1 MRLDNQ
7 NYSRT
12 FHNTTKA
19 IITING
25 DIIIQTSQNRI
36 TGKIFPNK
44 TFTTT
49 LPITNT
55 IHKWITSL
63 MDSKRLAH
71 LFK

>member
-7 NYSRT
+7 NYRRT
-12 FHNTTKA
+12 FHHTTKA
-19 IITING
+19 IVTTNG
-25 DIIIQTSQNRI
+25 DIIIQTSTDRI
-36 TGKIFPNK
+36 TGKILPDK

-63 MDSKRLAH
+63 MDSPRLAH

>member
-7 NYSRT
+7 NYRRT

-19 IITING
+19 TVTIDG
-25 DIIIQTSQNRI
+25 DIIIQTSTDRI
-36 TGKIFPNK
+36 TGKILPNK

-49 LPITNT
+49 LPITPT

-63 MDSKRLAH
+63 MDSPRLVH

>member
-7 NYSRT
+7 NYRRT

-19 IITING
+19 TVTIDG
-25 DIIIQTSQNRI
+25 DIIIQTSTDRI
-36 TGKIFPNK
+36 TGKILPNK

-55 IHKWITSL
+55 INKWIISI
-63 MDSKRLAH
+63 MNSPRLKH